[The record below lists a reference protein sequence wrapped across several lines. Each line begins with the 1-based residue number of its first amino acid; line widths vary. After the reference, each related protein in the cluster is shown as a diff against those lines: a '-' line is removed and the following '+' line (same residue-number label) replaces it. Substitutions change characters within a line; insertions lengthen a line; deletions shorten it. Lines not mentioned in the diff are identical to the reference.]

1 MYLYATSSKG
11 ADWES
16 SKYRLVKMISP
27 PGNDR
32 VGVTCVSICPM
43 QKHLVVGNMRGI
55 VYGIQ
60 LTDYSKIGDKVEF
73 THDFHAVGAS
83 KRLAIFLLRNGLTL
97 GDGLHRVSRSHAFS
111 GISLDCDCLQPA
123 TAGACPRRC

>member
-1 MYLYATSSKG
+1 MRIRRANNGSVYLYATSSKG
-11 ADWES
+11 AGWES

-60 LTDYSKIGDKVEF
+60 LADYSKIGDKVEF
-73 THDFHAVGAS
+73 THDFHAVRTS
-83 KRLAIFLLRNGLTL
+83 KCLAVQSSCCANN
-97 GDGLHRVSRSHAFS
+97 
-111 GISLDCDCLQPA
+111 
-123 TAGACPRRC
+123 